1 MKVTK
6 ATALRLSVA
15 AGLGEG
21 LELGDALAAGLSTG
35 DFALAS
41 KGVGLEVFVAGV
53 TTDMGVGVGVDVP
66 EDVSEG
72 GGVGVGIGV
81 TDCVGEGVGVLSCDE
96 ADCLICVID
105 PNRPEG
111 V

>member
-1 MKVTK
+1 MKSLK

-15 AGLGEG
+15 TGVGEG
-21 LELGDALAAGLSTG
+21 LELGDALAAGVATG
-35 DFALAS
+35 DFVLAC
-41 KGVGLEVFVAGV
+41 KRVGLEVFVAGV
-53 TTDMGVGVGVDVP
+53 TADVGVGVGAGVP
-66 EDVSEG
+66 DGASEG
-72 GGVGVGIGV
+72 GGLGVGVGV
-81 TDCVGEGVGVLSCDE
+81 TDCVGEGVGVLSGDE